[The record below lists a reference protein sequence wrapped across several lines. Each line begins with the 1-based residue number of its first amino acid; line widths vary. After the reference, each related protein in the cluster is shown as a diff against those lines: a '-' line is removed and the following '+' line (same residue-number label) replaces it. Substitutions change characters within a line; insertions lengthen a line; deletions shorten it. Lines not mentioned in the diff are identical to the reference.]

1 MGSCWRATALCSSR
15 SADCIEYCD
24 VARTPTESRV
34 RARSAFSA
42 KPQDADLAVTRERL
56 RGTLPYFTSFSQHQW
71 STRIRRAQLPPVAC
85 SLCSRH
91 YNTVLDGNMRPSNMK
106 GAISAPLSSRAVVV
120 RSVSGLTS
128 LSGAVYT
135 VHA

>member
-56 RGTLPYFTSFSQHQW
+56 RGTLPVGSAAAEYEVQS
-71 STRIRRAQLPPVAC
+71 RR
-85 SLCSRH
+85 
-91 YNTVLDGNMRPSNMK
+91 LDICLG
-106 GAISAPLSSRAVVV
+106 SSVV
-120 RSVSGLTS
+120 RAPGIYLGGPGFKS
-128 LSGAVYT
+128 
-135 VHA
+135 